1 MIGLGTLINTATVL
15 VGGTVG
21 IAMGNKI
28 PDRVRTIVVQVI
40 GMLTIGLGLSDLLK
54 THNMV
59 FPLLGMVFGAVIGEV
74 LRIEDRLEG
83 IGEII
88 RKRFAKRQDPGPFIS
103 GFVTASLLFCIGP
116 LTILGAI
123 QDASGATIGTNPTQL
138 FSVGSAGNYELTITD
153 FCGNSDSSL
162 FLITE
167 PPAIVFVGPQDLCTG
182 IDSEVLVSGGLE
194 PYVFAPSAPAAF
206 FVNAITN
213 SVFGTAGGT
222 YDMTVTDACNQSGVV
237 PFILTVCDTE
247 EPNILLINADEYD
260 NESFIIKGLE
270 SFPNSQLRIYNRWG
284 GLMYESLNYSNDNPW
299 NGTDVEDGVYF
310 WIFNRSDGI
319 SREGYVHVMHKKP

>member
-123 QDASGATIGTNPTQL
+123 QDASGATPQL
-138 FSVGSAGNYELTITD
+138 Y
-153 FCGNSDSSL
+153 
-162 FLITE
+162 
-167 PPAIVFVGPQDLCTG
+167 
-182 IDSEVLVSGGLE
+182 
-194 PYVFAPSAPAAF
+194 
-206 FVNAITN
+206 
-213 SVFGTAGGT
+213 
-222 YDMTVTDACNQSGVV
+222 
-237 PFILTVCDTE
+237 
-247 EPNILLINADEYD
+247 
-260 NESFIIKGLE
+260 IIKGTLDGFMSVIFGAIHGVGVLFSAVSVFIVQGTLTLFGTSLDLLLNDRMRVE
-270 SFPNSQLRIYNRWG
+270 LFATG
-284 GLMYESLNYSNDNPW
+284 GLAVMAIGLNLLEIKKIRLGSLLPGLIITPILVKLFAD
-299 NGTDVEDGVYF
+299 GTGLL
-310 WIFNRSDGI
+310 R
-319 SREGYVHVMHKKP
+319 

>member
-123 QDASGATIGTNPTQL
+123 QDASGATPQL
-138 FSVGSAGNYELTITD
+138 Y
-153 FCGNSDSSL
+153 
-162 FLITE
+162 
-167 PPAIVFVGPQDLCTG
+167 
-182 IDSEVLVSGGLE
+182 
-194 PYVFAPSAPAAF
+194 
-206 FVNAITN
+206 
-213 SVFGTAGGT
+213 
-222 YDMTVTDACNQSGVV
+222 
-237 PFILTVCDTE
+237 
-247 EPNILLINADEYD
+247 
-260 NESFIIKGLE
+260 IIKGTLDGFMSVIFGAIHGVGVLFSAVSVFIVQGTLTLFGTSLDSLLNDRMRVE
-270 SFPNSQLRIYNRWG
+270 LFATG
-284 GLMYESLNYSNDNPW
+284 GLAVMAIGLNLLEIKKIRLGSLLPGLIITPILVKLFAD
-299 NGTDVEDGVYF
+299 GTGLL
-310 WIFNRSDGI
+310 R
-319 SREGYVHVMHKKP
+319 

>member
-28 PDRVRTIVVQVI
+28 PDRVRIIVVQVI

-59 FPLLGMVFGAVIGEV
+59 FPLLGMVFGAVIGEI

-123 QDASGATIGTNPTQL
+123 QDASGATPQL
-138 FSVGSAGNYELTITD
+138 Y
-153 FCGNSDSSL
+153 
-162 FLITE
+162 
-167 PPAIVFVGPQDLCTG
+167 
-182 IDSEVLVSGGLE
+182 
-194 PYVFAPSAPAAF
+194 
-206 FVNAITN
+206 
-213 SVFGTAGGT
+213 
-222 YDMTVTDACNQSGVV
+222 
-237 PFILTVCDTE
+237 
-247 EPNILLINADEYD
+247 
-260 NESFIIKGLE
+260 IIKGTLDGFMSVIFGAIHGVGVLFSAVSVFIVQGTLTLFGTSLDSLLNDRMRVE
-270 SFPNSQLRIYNRWG
+270 LFATG
-284 GLMYESLNYSNDNPW
+284 GLAVMAIGLNLLEIKKIRLGSLLPGLIITPILVKLFAD
-299 NGTDVEDGVYF
+299 GTGLL
-310 WIFNRSDGI
+310 R
-319 SREGYVHVMHKKP
+319 

>member
-74 LRIEDRLEG
+74 LQIEDRLEG

-123 QDASGATIGTNPTQL
+123 QDASGATPQL
-138 FSVGSAGNYELTITD
+138 Y
-153 FCGNSDSSL
+153 
-162 FLITE
+162 
-167 PPAIVFVGPQDLCTG
+167 
-182 IDSEVLVSGGLE
+182 
-194 PYVFAPSAPAAF
+194 
-206 FVNAITN
+206 
-213 SVFGTAGGT
+213 
-222 YDMTVTDACNQSGVV
+222 
-237 PFILTVCDTE
+237 
-247 EPNILLINADEYD
+247 
-260 NESFIIKGLE
+260 IIKGTLDGFMSVIFGAIHGVGVLFSAVSVFIVQATLTLFGTSLDSLLNDRMRVE
-270 SFPNSQLRIYNRWG
+270 LFATG
-284 GLMYESLNYSNDNPW
+284 GLAVMAIGLNLLEIKKIRLGSLLPGLIITPILVKLFAD
-299 NGTDVEDGVYF
+299 GTGLL
-310 WIFNRSDGI
+310 R
-319 SREGYVHVMHKKP
+319 